1 MKSFGHEV
9 DSSDD
14 SEDEEA
20 AFRRDLDEGS
30 AVMSFG
36 EKKKMQSRLL
46 EATFEMYFRVLK
58 NAASPE
64 PSRVCPPERG
74 AHRFSQVY
82 ALDLHRFLG

>member
-1 MKSFGHEV
+1 MMRDKKEVLSRKQTFKKKQEEREKIRKARAKKMKKQQDKERMKSFGHAV

-36 EKKKMQSRLL
+36 EKKR
-46 EATFEMYFRVLK
+46 
-58 NAASPE
+58 
-64 PSRVCPPERG
+64 
-74 AHRFSQVY
+74 
-82 ALDLHRFLG
+82 